1 MITSKND
8 FGSLTIDDLHTL
20 KKHFSN
26 EKTTNNTK
34 RLKGINS
41 FVKRIETNV
50 AESMCSILGSKP
62 AGLIFDYLDYDLFKN
77 LKIMDERL
85 LNEETI
91 IQTTSGEV
99 SIQ

>member
-1 MITSKND
+1 
-8 FGSLTIDDLHTL
+8 
-20 KKHFSN
+20 
-26 EKTTNNTK
+26 
-34 RLKGINS
+34 
-41 FVKRIETNV
+41 
-50 AESMCSILGSKP
+50 MCAILGSKP

-91 IQTTSGEV
+91 IQTKSGEV